1 MPDFVRAIRIRR
13 LGFILLVTVTC
24 LAAGFPLY
32 WMLVTSI
39 QDTGELFRFPP
50 RLIPTEDLTLDP
62 YLEAFR
68 DSDLGLWL
76 VNSLKVA
83 FGTAFIAMVIG
94 SLAAYALSRFSFRG
108 KGLTGLALLGTQMFP
123 GVLIVLPMYLLF
135 AELGLLDSLTG
146 LTIAYLALLVPVA
159 TTLLKGFFDAIPV
172 ELEHA
177 SMIDGA
183 SRMRSLRD
191 IVLPLSLPGLIAS
204 FFFVFIIAWDEYLF
218 ARALLTSE
226 ETWTVSLGLAS
237 YFGEYT
243 TPWDQVMA
251 SALLITVPVA
261 LLFLVLQRYL
271 LRGLTAGAIRG

>member
-1 MPDFVRAIRIRR
+1 M
-13 LGFILLVTVTC
+13 
-24 LAAGFPLY
+24 FPLY
-32 WMLVTSI
+32 WMLVTSV
-39 QDTGELFRFPP
+39 QDTGQLFRFPP
-50 RLIPTEDLTLDP
+50 RLIPTDDLTLEP
-62 YLEAFR
+62 YFEAFR
-68 DSDLGLWL
+68 NSDLGLWL

-83 FGTAFIAMVIG
+83 FGTALIAIVIG

-108 KGLTGLALLGTQMFP
+108 KGLTALALLGTQMFP

-146 LTIAYLALLVPVA
+146 LTIAYLAFLVPVA

-183 SRMRSLRD
+183 SRLRSLWD

-243 TPWDQVMA
+243 TPWDQVMS
-251 SALLITVPVA
+251 SALLITLPVA